1 MRVIKALRNFIDK
14 LKHFN
19 ITIQDVL
26 ENQIF
31 PSCPYERANSEEF
44 FFQVKADNV
53 EEVQG
58 MLIEC
63 RFHVYDIDNQLKTP
77 LHHAAANASME
88 MVKLLVD
95 SGSDLDS
102 RDMSNS
108 NIYSSG
114 AHAFALGSE
123 EQLC

>member
-1 MRVIKALRNFIDK
+1 
-14 LKHFN
+14 
-19 ITIQDVL
+19 
-26 ENQIF
+26 
-31 PSCPYERANSEEF
+31 
-44 FFQVKADNV
+44 
-53 EEVQG
+53 

-95 SGSDLDS
+95 SGSDLDA

-108 NIYSSG
+108 NFYCSG
-114 AHAFALGSE
+114 AHAFAHGSE
-123 EQLC
+123 EQHS